1 MKYWKFIVPAVV
13 IILVGGIYWYQT
25 TKTIR
30 EAACPDDAM
39 LCPDGTPVGRS
50 GWNCQFA
57 PCPSAPQQNITLE
70 QPTEGAEIGLP
81 LVISGQARV
90 FENNLNYRLKDSDGT
105 VLAQGF
111 TTSNAPD
118 VGLFGPYRV
127 EVSYPQPK
135 GTTGTVEVFSHSAK
149 DGAEINLSKVS
160 VTFAQV
166 ESTKV
171 KVFYPNGI
179 KDPQALDCEKVYSLE
194 RRVAKTTAVGQ
205 AALEDLLRGPQTQD
219 VNNGYFSAI
228 NPGVTLQ
235 KLTIENGVAKA
246 DFSELLDVNVAGS
259 CRVAMIRSQIEKTL
273 KQFPTVKS
281 VVISINGESETILQP

>member
-57 PCPSAPQQNITLE
+57 PCPSAPQKNITLE

-81 LVISGQARV
+81 LFISGQARV

-111 TTSNAPD
+111 TTANAPD

-160 VTFAQV
+160 VTFGKV
-166 ESTKV
+166 EATKV

-179 KDPQALDCEKVYSLE
+179 KDPNALHCELVYGLE
-194 RRVAKTTAVGQ
+194 RRVPKTVAVGQ
-205 AALEDLLRGPQTQD
+205 AALEDLLRGPQTGD

-228 NPGVTLQ
+228 NPGVVLN

-246 DFSELLDVNVAGS
+246 DFNDLLNMNVAGS
-259 CRVAMIRSQIEKTL
+259 CRVAMIRAQITQTL

-281 VVISINGESETILQP
+281 VVISVNGATDTILQP